1 MIRFACP
8 RCRVVLE
15 KPVEAAQS
23 KLPCPN
29 CGQRLQVPDAPEQPT
44 LPGVPMPSVA
54 VPPPPPPSDFVT
66 ANPSVYPVAPVG
78 KDPPPPPPTIADR
91 RRLDYDD
98 DPYDDEDFGYSR
110 PRRLNRSEQ
119 VFASRAAATG
129 LTMSLLGM
137 GMLLVMFVL
146 WIVVMEHHRG
156 RDSQPIF
163 VVMAL
168 VCIGAFIL
176 GLMGVIFSSRG
187 LDQGN
192 YANRGS
198 AVAGL
203 VIGIIDLVLGTIVG
217 LLLICAGTFLWTRF

>member
-1 MIRFACP
+1 MIRFGCP

-15 KPVEAAQS
+15 KPLEAAGS

-44 LPGVPMPSVA
+44 LPGVPMPLVA
-54 VPPPPPPSDFVT
+54 VPPPPPPSDLVT
-66 ANPSVYPVAPVG
+66 AKLSVYPLAAAG
-78 KDPPPPPPTIADR
+78 KEPPPPSVASR
-91 RRLDYDD
+91 RRDDNDD
-98 DPYDDEDFGYSR
+98 DRYDDEDFGYPR
-110 PRRLNRSEQ
+110 PRRMSRSEQ

-187 LDQGN
+187 LDQSN